1 MLARLV
7 TRRARRGTCARRT
20 EYLDSIRTRRRTD
33 AHTRS
38 ISFSRAHMTVHDD
51 NSITPKRSPRMSLR
65 TQACLESFN
74 PQVPNDMGLRRCG
87 VRTKRTRLVNKNK
100 HGFTPGEKT
109 QVRSQG
115 NWKDTI
121 QDTTHKIKFDAF
133 YALPQCQSL
142 RGSLPPPDIGGP
154 LWRRAC
160 FFDEQFSLFC

>member
-74 PQVPNDMGLRRCG
+74 PQLPNDMGLRRCG
-87 VRTKRTRLVNKNK
+87 VRTKRTVRSFVELVMYLTSPPALSWSERAVKSFQIFIPEENSQQHGGVRGALLLRLVKRL
-100 HGFTPGEKT
+100 TS
-109 QVRSQG
+109 RSICPT
-115 NWKDTI
+115 NP
-121 QDTTHKIKFDAF
+121 
-133 YALPQCQSL
+133 Y
-142 RGSLPPPDIGGP
+142 
-154 LWRRAC
+154 
-160 FFDEQFSLFC
+160 